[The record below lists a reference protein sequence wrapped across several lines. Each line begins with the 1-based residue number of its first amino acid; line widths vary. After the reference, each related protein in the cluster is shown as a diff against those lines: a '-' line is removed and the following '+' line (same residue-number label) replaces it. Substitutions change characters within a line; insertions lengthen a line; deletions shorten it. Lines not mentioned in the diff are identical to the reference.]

1 MEFNQILAGVCRA
14 GGGRLDPY
22 YSANKC
28 KHATSIDHAAGGR
41 WQPHKLW
48 LLIIFGMSENNQK
61 RLLTMC

>member
-1 MEFNQILAGVCRA
+1 MWSLIRFWLVFVGR
-14 GGGRLDPY
+14 GGGLDPY